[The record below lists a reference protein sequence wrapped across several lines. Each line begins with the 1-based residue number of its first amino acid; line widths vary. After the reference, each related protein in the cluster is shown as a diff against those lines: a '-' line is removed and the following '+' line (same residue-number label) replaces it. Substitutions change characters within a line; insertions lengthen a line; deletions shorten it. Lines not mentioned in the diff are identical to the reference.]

1 MRSRIIGIA
10 VLIALVGIFIYMEI
24 IKDLFRLH

>member
-10 VLIALVGIFIYMEI
+10 VLIALVVIFIYMEI